1 DSFYQYLL
9 QGYEYTEW
17 DVDEQGDLPP
27 LSEMAKYS
35 SVVWHSDEMFTSQFI
50 GSVYPLKSY
59 FIAGGNMFVSG
70 WKHLPGP
77 SDLFEQY
84 LHTSLP
90 EYNSDDDFTGAYGSG
105 ELLYLDVVE
114 AKVPIAMWGDNLSYI
129 YKLFPEDDAETIFMY
144 DSSIDAPEWENVPCA
159 LRYNGD
165 YNLYLLGFPLYYM
178 NESEARQ
185 LMRTAMEDFGE
196 MYAVE
201 PQIHDEISF
210 RVFPNPARDNCSIS
224 YSLKEQKKVKIEIF
238 NVKGQLIE
246 ILVNQHQQVGDHKL
260 SWNTADYPSGI
271 YLYRLQTGEVINN
284 SKILI
289 IQ

>member
-1 DSFYQYLL
+1 
-9 QGYEYTEW
+9 
-17 DVDEQGDLPP
+17 
-27 LSEMAKYS
+27 
-35 SVVWHSDEMFTSQFI
+35 
-50 GSVYPLKSY
+50 
-59 FIAGGNMFVSG
+59 MFVSG

-224 YSLKEQKKVKIEIF
+224 YSLKEQK
-238 NVKGQLIE
+238 
-246 ILVNQHQQVGDHKL
+246 
-260 SWNTADYPSGI
+260 
-271 YLYRLQTGEVINN
+271 R
-284 SKILI
+284 
-289 IQ
+289 